1 MEMYIHVRDDMNQVL
16 AFNPNTYGKFEPLR
30 DKLKELLLIPKE
42 KRTLQNIQVIMALM
56 RDNASFQDYP
66 VHTQI
71 QLARCMQYQ
80 RSINTNPLVKTLYL
94 HGERGIER

>member
-1 MEMYIHVRDDMNQVL
+1 
-16 AFNPNTYGKFEPLR
+16 
-30 DKLKELLLIPKE
+30 
-42 KRTLQNIQVIMALM
+42 MALM

-80 RSINTNPLVKTLYL
+80 RSVNTNPLITTPPT
-94 HGERGIER
+94 HGERGVERKIRYREKGGYSLTMRERERESIPSPS

>member
-1 MEMYIHVRDDMNQVL
+1 MSIWMVFDWQ
-16 AFNPNTYGKFEPLR
+16 
-30 DKLKELLLIPKE
+30 
-42 KRTLQNIQVIMALM
+42 IMALM

-80 RSINTNPLVKTLYL
+80 RSVNTNPLTTTPPT

>member
-1 MEMYIHVRDDMNQVL
+1 
-16 AFNPNTYGKFEPLR
+16 
-30 DKLKELLLIPKE
+30 
-42 KRTLQNIQVIMALM
+42 MALM

-80 RSINTNPLVKTLYL
+80 RFVNTNPLVKTLYL
-94 HGERGIER
+94 HGETGIER